1 MSSGPAEIAEVFRRR
16 DDDSCIPPLRADA
29 FGDSPTVTLSCSTGE
44 AESLIKDAGGST
56 IVIGTRRRFGVGE
69 GCSVESKV
77 AST

>member
-16 DDDSCIPPLRADA
+16 NDDSCMPRADA
-29 FGDSPTVTLSCSTGE
+29 FGDSLTVTLSCSTGE
-44 AESLIKDAGGST
+44 AESLIEDAGGST